1 MMHAVVFDIGET
13 LVKYD
18 KPLNWSSLYRP
29 ALEYMVEKE
38 KITFTED
45 DYQKAI
51 AILTTYNTRIN
62 PREQEVSSNDIF
74 LQIIKATNQNIDHI
88 ESFKNLFYSYFRN
101 DATLFQ
107 EVETTLLELNHR
119 GIVIGTLSDVAYGMD
134 NKYALY
140 DIKDIIKYIQYP
152 FTSNDIGYRKPSA
165 VRLYYIAKQVGAD
178 TSQIMFVGDENKDI
192 ICAKNSGAVAVLL
205 NRSEENKDYGQDH
218 TINSLSE
225 LLELI

>member
-74 LQIIKATNQNIDHI
+74 LQIIMTILNKFFPCYQIK
-88 ESFKNLFYSYFRN
+88 SFL
-101 DATLFQ
+101 
-107 EVETTLLELNHR
+107 
-119 GIVIGTLSDVAYGMD
+119 
-134 NKYALY
+134 
-140 DIKDIIKYIQYP
+140 
-152 FTSNDIGYRKPSA
+152 
-165 VRLYYIAKQVGAD
+165 
-178 TSQIMFVGDENKDI
+178 
-192 ICAKNSGAVAVLL
+192 
-205 NRSEENKDYGQDH
+205 
-218 TINSLSE
+218 
-225 LLELI
+225 